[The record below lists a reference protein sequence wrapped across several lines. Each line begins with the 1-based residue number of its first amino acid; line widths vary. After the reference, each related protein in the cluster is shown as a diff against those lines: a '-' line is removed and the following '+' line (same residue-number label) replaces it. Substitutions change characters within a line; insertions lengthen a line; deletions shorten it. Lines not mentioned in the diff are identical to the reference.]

1 MDFSHPTALNGR
13 AGDLKI
19 INVVIY
25 FQNNFELIYLTSSYK
40 LKILK
45 NIYYLIEE
53 KTWDFFNYS
62 FAKELKKAGIK
73 DRLKYMEKLLAARTK
88 SAARAKKEKT
98 E

>member
-45 NIYYLIEE
+45 NIYYSIEE

-62 FAKELKKAGIK
+62 FAKKLEKAGIK
-73 DRLKYMEKLLAARTK
+73 YRLKYMEKLLAARTK